1 MAFQLQPKTYN
12 WTYLLRL
19 PFECQPV
26 CTTIVVLQKL
36 ITGLVNVLWILAE
49 ASFIDT
55 ALRVAQGQAG
65 IEAAIPWLIYMILI
79 IIWKRMGYSL
89 GRVATRKLEIEAE
102 AQMTAEA
109 VKKRSRLHYSLIE
122 DKESWELVNRV
133 SGRIAKDTWYMLQWT
148 CNFLNASVKII
159 GTFLIL
165 FTRLWWMG
173 LAMLAASAVL
183 ILLSMKSGDKAY
195 KAYQEVA
202 VYQRRSDYL
211 GEVLTSR
218 ESVNERALFR
228 YTNHVDEEWRKQR
241 DKMNRASLRV
251 EKQVEMMIDRGG
263 ILTNII
269 SIGLIALLSLGLTSG
284 LTIGTF
290 IALAK
295 AIFEL
300 VTIMSGDVSRSI
312 MTMMNSVAY
321 LKDLTKFANMRET
334 EGTNDLPAETP
345 IPFVTLEFRHVTFTY
360 PGAEVPV
367 LKDLSFRM
375 EAGGHYAFVG
385 ENGAGKTTIIKLMTG
400 LYDQYEGEILVNG
413 RELSTYTAPE
423 VKAMFSGVYQDF
435 AQYSIS
441 VADNI
446 KLGSVRQMDTPEA
459 DRKMRQIVE
468 KLDLQEEIE
477 SLPKQYDTPLG
488 RLTPDSVDLSGGQWQ
503 RVAMAR
509 ALMSPSPIQILDE
522 PTAALDPISE
532 SRLYEQFGEISK
544 GRTTIFISHRL
555 GSTSLADEIFVLKN
569 GGVFEA
575 GTHQELMT
583 RRGLYAEMY
592 ESQRSWYQE

>member
-1 MAFQLQPKTYN
+1 MFQLQPKTYN

-36 ITGLVNVLWILAE
+36 ITGLVNVLWILVE

-65 IEAAIPWLIYMILI
+65 IETAIPWLIYMILI

-102 AQMTAEA
+102 AQMTTEA

-133 SGRIAKDTWYMLQWT
+133 SGQIAKNTWYMLQWT
-148 CNFLNASVKII
+148 CNFLNAAVKII

-173 LAMLAASAVL
+173 LAMLAASAIL
-183 ILLSMKSGDKAY
+183 ILLSMKSGGKVY
-195 KAYQEVA
+195 KAFQEAA

-228 YTNHVDEEWRKQR
+228 YTDYVNKEWCKQR
-241 DKMNRASLRV
+241 DVMNRINLQA
-251 EKQVEMMIDRGG
+251 EKQKEKMVARSSL
-263 ILTNII
+263 LTNLV
-269 SIGLIALLSLGLTSG
+269 SIVMIVLLSLGLTSG

-295 AIFEL
+295 AIFDL

-312 MTMMNSVAY
+312 VIMTNSVAY

-334 EGTNDLPAETP
+334 EGTNDLPAPIP
-345 IPFVTLEFRHVTFTY
+345 IPFATLEFRHVTFTY
-360 PGAEVPV
+360 PGAEEPV

-375 EAGGHYAFVG
+375 EAGKHYAFVG
-385 ENGAGKTTIIKLMTG
+385 ENGAGKTTITKLMTG

-413 RELSTYTAPE
+413 RDLSTYTVPE

-446 KLGSVRQMDTPEA
+446 QLGSVRQMGTPEA
-459 DRKMRQIVE
+459 DQKMCQIAK

-477 SLPKQYDTPLG
+477 SLPKQYDTQLG
-488 RLTPDSVDLSGGQWQ
+488 RLTPESVDLSGGQWQ
-503 RVAMAR
+503 RLAMAR
-509 ALMSPSPIQILDE
+509 SLMSTAPIQILDE

-532 SRLYEQFGEISK
+532 SRLYEQFGEISQ

-555 GSTSLADEIFVLKN
+555 GSTRLADEIFVLKD
-569 GGVFEA
+569 GGVLEA

-583 RRGLYAEMY
+583 QQGLYAKMY

>member
-36 ITGLVNVLWILAE
+36 ITGLVNVLWILVE

-241 DKMNRASLRV
+241 GKMNRTSLRV

-345 IPFVTLEFRHVTFTY
+345 IPFATLEFRHVTFTY

-575 GTHQELMT
+575 GTHQELMK

>member
-1 MAFQLQPKTYN
+1 MFQLQPKTYN
-12 WTYLLRL
+12 WMYLLRL

-36 ITGLVNVLWILAE
+36 ITGLVNVLWILVE

-65 IEAAIPWLIYMILI
+65 IETAIPWLIYMILI

-102 AQMTAEA
+102 AQMTTEA

-133 SGRIAKDTWYMLQWT
+133 SGQIAKNTWYMLQWT
-148 CNFLNASVKII
+148 CNFLNAAVKII

-173 LAMLAASAVL
+173 LAMLAASAIL
-183 ILLSMKSGDKAY
+183 ILLSMKSGGKVY
-195 KAYQEVA
+195 KAFQEAA

-218 ESVNERALFR
+218 ESVNERTLFR
-228 YTNHVDEEWRKQR
+228 YTDHVNNEWRKQR
-241 DKMNRASLRV
+241 DEMNRINLQA
-251 EKQVEMMIDRGG
+251 EKQKEKMVARSSL
-263 ILTNII
+263 LTNLV
-269 SIGLIALLSLGLTSG
+269 SIVMIVLLSLGLTSG

-295 AIFEL
+295 AIFDL

-312 MTMMNSVAY
+312 VIMTNSVAY

-334 EGTNDLPAETP
+334 EGTNDLPAPIP
-345 IPFVTLEFRHVTFTY
+345 IPFATLEFQHVTFTY
-360 PGAEVPV
+360 PGAEEPV

-375 EAGGHYAFVG
+375 EAGKHYAFVG

-413 RELSTYTAPE
+413 RDLSTYTVPE

-446 KLGSVRQMDTPEA
+446 QLGSVRQMGTPET
-459 DRKMRQIVE
+459 DQKMRQIAK

-477 SLPKQYDTPLG
+477 SLPKQYDTQLG
-488 RLTPDSVDLSGGQWQ
+488 RLTPESVDFSGGQWQ
-503 RVAMAR
+503 RLAMAR
-509 ALMSPSPIQILDE
+509 SLMSTAPIQILDE

-532 SRLYEQFGEISK
+532 SRLYEQFGEISQ

-555 GSTSLADEIFVLKN
+555 GSTRLADEIFVLKD
-569 GGVFEA
+569 GGVLEA

-583 RRGLYAEMY
+583 QQGLYAKMY

>member
-1 MAFQLQPKTYN
+1 MPSPNK
-12 WTYLLRL
+12 
-19 PFECQPV
+19 
-26 CTTIVVLQKL
+26 
-36 ITGLVNVLWILAE
+36 
-49 ASFIDT
+49 
-55 ALRVAQGQAG
+55 
-65 IEAAIPWLIYMILI
+65 
-79 IIWKRMGYSL
+79 
-89 GRVATRKLEIEAE
+89 TRKL
-102 AQMTAEA
+102 T
-109 VKKRSRLHYSLIE
+109 
-122 DKESWELVNRV
+122 
-133 SGRIAKDTWYMLQWT
+133 T
-148 CNFLNASVKII
+148 
-159 GTFLIL
+159 
-165 FTRLWWMG
+165 

-241 DKMNRASLRV
+241 GKMNRTSLRV

-345 IPFVTLEFRHVTFTY
+345 IPFATLEFRHVTFTY

-575 GTHQELMT
+575 GTHQELMK

>member
-1 MAFQLQPKTYN
+1 MFQLKAKRYN

-36 ITGLVNVLWILAE
+36 ITGLVNVLWILVE

-65 IEAAIPWLIYMILI
+65 IETAIPWLIYMVLI

-133 SGRIAKDTWYMLQWT
+133 SGQIAKNTWYMLQWT
-148 CNFLNASVKII
+148 CNFLNAAVKII

-183 ILLSMKSGDKAY
+183 ILLSMKSGGKVY
-195 KAYQEVA
+195 KAYQEAA

-228 YTNHVDEEWRKQR
+228 YTGHVDEEWRKQR
-241 DKMNRASLRV
+241 DEMNRINLRA
-251 EKQVEMMIDRGG
+251 EKQKEKMIARSSV
-263 ILTNII
+263 LTNIV
-269 SIGLIALLSLGLTSG
+269 SIAMIVLLSLGLTSG

-295 AIFEL
+295 AIFDL

-312 MTMMNSVAY
+312 VIMTNSVAY

-345 IPFVTLEFRHVTFTY
+345 LSFATLEFKNVTFTY
-360 PGAEVPV
+360 PGAEEPV
-367 LKDLSFRM
+367 LRNLSFRM
-375 EAGGHYAFVG
+375 EAGKHYAFVG
-385 ENGAGKTTIIKLMTG
+385 ENGAGKTTITKLMTG

-413 RELSTYTAPE
+413 RELSTYTVPE

-446 KLGSVRQMDTPEA
+446 QLGSVRQMGTPEA
-459 DRKMRQIVE
+459 DRKMRQIAE

-477 SLPKQYDTPLG
+477 SLPKQYDTRLG

-509 ALMSPSPIQILDE
+509 SLMSPAPLQILDE
-522 PTAALDPISE
+522 PTAALDPLSE

-555 GSTSLADEIFVLKN
+555 GSTSLADEIFVLKD
-569 GGVFEA
+569 GGVLEA
-575 GTHQELMT
+575 GTHRELMAEQ
-583 RRGLYAEMY
+583 GLYAEMY

>member
-36 ITGLVNVLWILAE
+36 ITGLVNVLWILVE

-241 DKMNRASLRV
+241 GKMNRTSLRV

-345 IPFVTLEFRHVTFTY
+345 IPFATLEFRHVTFTY
-360 PGAEVPV
+360 PGAEVPY
-367 LKDLSFRM
+367 LSPF
-375 EAGGHYAFVG
+375 
-385 ENGAGKTTIIKLMTG
+385 L
-400 LYDQYEGEILVNG
+400 
-413 RELSTYTAPE
+413 
-423 VKAMFSGVYQDF
+423 
-435 AQYSIS
+435 
-441 VADNI
+441 
-446 KLGSVRQMDTPEA
+446 
-459 DRKMRQIVE
+459 
-468 KLDLQEEIE
+468 
-477 SLPKQYDTPLG
+477 
-488 RLTPDSVDLSGGQWQ
+488 
-503 RVAMAR
+503 
-509 ALMSPSPIQILDE
+509 
-522 PTAALDPISE
+522 
-532 SRLYEQFGEISK
+532 
-544 GRTTIFISHRL
+544 
-555 GSTSLADEIFVLKN
+555 
-569 GGVFEA
+569 
-575 GTHQELMT
+575 
-583 RRGLYAEMY
+583 
-592 ESQRSWYQE
+592 

>member
-1 MAFQLQPKTYN
+1 MFQLQPKTYN

-36 ITGLVNVLWILAE
+36 ITGLVNVLWILVE

-65 IEAAIPWLIYMILI
+65 IETAIPWLIYMILI

-102 AQMTAEA
+102 AQMTTEA

-133 SGRIAKDTWYMLQWT
+133 SGQIAKNTWYMLQWT
-148 CNFLNASVKII
+148 CNFLNAAVKII

-173 LAMLAASAVL
+173 LAMLAASAIL
-183 ILLSMKSGDKAY
+183 ILLSMKSGGKVY
-195 KAYQEVA
+195 KAFQEAA

-218 ESVNERALFR
+218 ESVNERTLFR
-228 YTNHVDEEWRKQR
+228 YTDHVNNEWRKQR
-241 DKMNRASLRV
+241 DEMNRINLQA
-251 EKQVEMMIDRGG
+251 EKQKEKMVARSSL
-263 ILTNII
+263 LTNLV
-269 SIGLIALLSLGLTSG
+269 SIVMIVLLSLGLTSG

-295 AIFEL
+295 AIFDL

-312 MTMMNSVAY
+312 VIMTNSVAY

-334 EGTNDLPAETP
+334 EGTNDLPAPIP
-345 IPFVTLEFRHVTFTY
+345 IPFATLEFRHVTFTY
-360 PGAEVPV
+360 PGAEEPV

-375 EAGGHYAFVG
+375 EAGKHYAFVG

-413 RELSTYTAPE
+413 RDLSTYTVPE

-446 KLGSVRQMDTPEA
+446 QLGSVRQMGTPET
-459 DRKMRQIVE
+459 DQKMRQIAK

-477 SLPKQYDTPLG
+477 SLPKQYDTQLG
-488 RLTPDSVDLSGGQWQ
+488 RLTPERVDISGGQGQ
-503 RVAMAR
+503 RLAMAR
-509 ALMSPSPIQILDE
+509 SLMSTAPIQILDE

-532 SRLYEQFGEISK
+532 SRLYEQFGEISQ

-555 GSTSLADEIFVLKN
+555 GSTRLADEIFLLKD
-569 GGVFEA
+569 GGVLEA
-575 GTHQELMT
+575 VTHQELMT
-583 RRGLYAEMY
+583 QQGLYAKMY

>member
-1 MAFQLQPKTYN
+1 MFQLQPKTYN
-12 WTYLLRL
+12 WMYLLRL

-36 ITGLVNVLWILAE
+36 ITGLVNVLWILVE

-65 IEAAIPWLIYMILI
+65 IETAIPWLIYMILI

-102 AQMTAEA
+102 AQMTTEA

-133 SGRIAKDTWYMLQWT
+133 SGQIAKNTWYMLQWT
-148 CNFLNASVKII
+148 CNFLNAAVKII

-173 LAMLAASAVL
+173 LAMLAASAIL
-183 ILLSMKSGDKAY
+183 ILLSMKSGGKVY
-195 KAYQEVA
+195 KAFQEAA

-218 ESVNERALFR
+218 ESVNERTLFR
-228 YTNHVDEEWRKQR
+228 YTDHVNNEWRKQR
-241 DKMNRASLRV
+241 DEMNRINLQA
-251 EKQVEMMIDRGG
+251 EKQKEKMVARSSL
-263 ILTNII
+263 LTNLV
-269 SIGLIALLSLGLTSG
+269 SIVMIVLLSLGLTSG

-295 AIFEL
+295 AIFDL

-312 MTMMNSVAY
+312 VIMTNSVAY

-334 EGTNDLPAETP
+334 EGTNDLPAPIP
-345 IPFVTLEFRHVTFTY
+345 IPFATLEFRHVTFTY
-360 PGAEVPV
+360 PGAEEPV

-375 EAGGHYAFVG
+375 EAGKHYAFVG

-400 LYDQYEGEILVNG
+400 LYDQYEGKILVNG
-413 RELSTYTAPE
+413 RDLSTYTVPE

-446 KLGSVRQMDTPEA
+446 
-459 DRKMRQIVE
+459 
-468 KLDLQEEIE
+468 
-477 SLPKQYDTPLG
+477 
-488 RLTPDSVDLSGGQWQ
+488 
-503 RVAMAR
+503 
-509 ALMSPSPIQILDE
+509 
-522 PTAALDPISE
+522 
-532 SRLYEQFGEISK
+532 
-544 GRTTIFISHRL
+544 
-555 GSTSLADEIFVLKN
+555 
-569 GGVFEA
+569 
-575 GTHQELMT
+575 
-583 RRGLYAEMY
+583 
-592 ESQRSWYQE
+592 

>member
-1 MAFQLQPKTYN
+1 MFQLQPKTYN

-19 PFECQPV
+19 PFECQAV

-36 ITGLVNVLWILAE
+36 ITGLVNVLWILVE

-65 IEAAIPWLIYMILI
+65 IETAIPWLIYMILI

-133 SGRIAKDTWYMLQWT
+133 SGQIAKNTWYMLQWT
-148 CNFLNASVKII
+148 CNFLNAAVKII

-173 LAMLAASAVL
+173 LAMLAASAIL
-183 ILLSMKSGDKAY
+183 ILLSMKSGGKVY
-195 KAYQEVA
+195 KAFQEAA

-228 YTNHVDEEWRKQR
+228 YTDHVNKEWCKQR
-241 DKMNRASLRV
+241 DVMNRINLRA
-251 EKQVEMMIDRGG
+251 EKQKEIMIVRSGM
-263 ILTNII
+263 LTNVI
-269 SIGLIALLSLGLTSG
+269 SIALILLLSLGLTTG

-300 VTIMSGDVSRSI
+300 VIVMSGDVSRSI
-312 MTMMNSVAY
+312 VIMTNSVAY

-334 EGTNDLPAETP
+334 EGTNDLPAP
-345 IPFVTLEFRHVTFTY
+345 ISIPFATLEFRHVTFTY
-360 PGAEVPV
+360 PGAEEPV

-375 EAGGHYAFVG
+375 EAGKHYAFVG

-413 RELSTYTAPE
+413 RDLSTYTVPE
-423 VKAMFSGVYQDF
+423 VKTMFSGVYQDF

-446 KLGSVRQMDTPEA
+446 QLGSVRQMGTPEA
-459 DRKMRQIVE
+459 NQKMRQIAK

-477 SLPKQYDTPLG
+477 SLPKQYDTQLG
-488 RLTPDSVDLSGGQWQ
+488 RLTPESVDLSGGQWQ
-503 RVAMAR
+503 RLAMAR
-509 ALMSPSPIQILDE
+509 SLMSTAPIQILDE

-532 SRLYEQFGEISK
+532 SRLYEQFGEISQ

-555 GSTSLADEIFVLKN
+555 GSTRLADEIFVLKD
-569 GGVFEA
+569 GGVLEA

-583 RRGLYAEMY
+583 QQGLYAKMY

>member
-36 ITGLVNVLWILAE
+36 ITGLVNVLWILVE

-241 DKMNRASLRV
+241 GKMNRTSLRV

-269 SIGLIALLSLGLTSG
+269 S
-284 LTIGTF
+284 IGTF

-345 IPFVTLEFRHVTFTY
+345 IPFATLEFRHVTFTY

-575 GTHQELMT
+575 GTHQELMK

>member
-1 MAFQLQPKTYN
+1 M
-12 WTYLLRL
+12 
-19 PFECQPV
+19 
-26 CTTIVVLQKL
+26 
-36 ITGLVNVLWILAE
+36 
-49 ASFIDT
+49 
-55 ALRVAQGQAG
+55 RVAQGQAG
-65 IEAAIPWLIYMILI
+65 IETAIPWLIYMILI

-102 AQMTAEA
+102 AQMTTEA

-133 SGRIAKDTWYMLQWT
+133 SGQIAKNTWYMLQWT
-148 CNFLNASVKII
+148 CNFLNAAVKII
-159 GTFLIL
+159 GIFLIL
-165 FTRLWWMG
+165 FTLLWWMG
-173 LAMLAASAVL
+173 LAMLAASAIL
-183 ILLSMKSGDKAY
+183 ILLSMKSGGKVY
-195 KAYQEVA
+195 KAFQEAA

-218 ESVNERALFR
+218 ESVNERTLFR
-228 YTNHVDEEWRKQR
+228 YTDHVNNEWRKQR
-241 DKMNRASLRV
+241 DEMNRINLQA
-251 EKQVEMMIDRGG
+251 EKQKEKMVARSSL
-263 ILTNII
+263 LTNLV
-269 SIGLIALLSLGLTSG
+269 SIVMIVLLSLGLTSG

-295 AIFEL
+295 AIFDL

-312 MTMMNSVAY
+312 VIMTNSVAY

-334 EGTNDLPAETP
+334 EGTNDLPAPIP
-345 IPFVTLEFRHVTFTY
+345 IPFATLEFQHVTFTY
-360 PGAEVPV
+360 PGAEEPV

-375 EAGGHYAFVG
+375 EAGKHYAFVG

-400 LYDQYEGEILVNG
+400 LYDQYEGKILVNG
-413 RELSTYTAPE
+413 RDLSTYTVPE

-446 KLGSVRQMDTPEA
+446 QLGSVRQMGTPET
-459 DRKMRQIVE
+459 DQKMRQIAK

-477 SLPKQYDTPLG
+477 SLPKQYDTQLG
-488 RLTPDSVDLSGGQWQ
+488 RLTPESVDLSGGQWQ
-503 RVAMAR
+503 RLAMAR
-509 ALMSPSPIQILDE
+509 SLMSTAPIQILDE

-532 SRLYEQFGEISK
+532 SRLYEQFGEISQ

-555 GSTSLADEIFVLKN
+555 GSTRLADEIFVLKD
-569 GGVFEA
+569 GGVLEA

-583 RRGLYAEMY
+583 QQGLYAKMY

>member
-1 MAFQLQPKTYN
+1 MFQLQSKTYN

-36 ITGLVNVLWILAE
+36 ITGLVNVLWILVE

-65 IEAAIPWLIYMILI
+65 IETAIPWLIYMILI

-102 AQMTAEA
+102 AQMTTEA

-133 SGRIAKDTWYMLQWT
+133 SGQIAKNTWYMLQWT
-148 CNFLNASVKII
+148 CNFLNAAVKII
-159 GTFLIL
+159 GTLLIL
-165 FTRLWWMG
+165 FTQLWWMG
-173 LAMLAASAVL
+173 LAMLAASAIL
-183 ILLSMKSGDKAY
+183 ILLSMKSGGKVY
-195 KAYQEVA
+195 KAFQEAA

-228 YTNHVDEEWRKQR
+228 YTDHVNKEWCKQR
-241 DKMNRASLRV
+241 DVMNRINLQA
-251 EKQVEMMIDRGG
+251 EKQKEKMVARSSL
-263 ILTNII
+263 LTNLV
-269 SIGLIALLSLGLTSG
+269 SIVMIVLLSLGLTSG

-295 AIFEL
+295 AIFDL

-312 MTMMNSVAY
+312 VIMTNSVAY

-334 EGTNDLPAETP
+334 EGTNDLPAPIP
-345 IPFVTLEFRHVTFTY
+345 IPFTTLEFRHVTFTY
-360 PGAEVPV
+360 PGAEEPV

-375 EAGGHYAFVG
+375 EAGKHYAFVG
-385 ENGAGKTTIIKLMTG
+385 ENGAGKTTIAKLMTG

-413 RELSTYTAPE
+413 RELSTYTVPE

-446 KLGSVRQMDTPEA
+446 QLGSVRQMGTPET
-459 DRKMRQIVE
+459 DQKMRQIAK

-477 SLPKQYDTPLG
+477 SLPKQYDTQLG
-488 RLTPDSVDLSGGQWQ
+488 RLTPESVDLSGGQWQ
-503 RVAMAR
+503 RLAMAR
-509 ALMSPSPIQILDE
+509 SLMSTAPIQILDE

-532 SRLYEQFGEISK
+532 SRLYEQFGEISQ

-555 GSTSLADEIFVLKN
+555 GSTRLADEIFVLKD
-569 GGVFEA
+569 GGVLEA

-583 RRGLYAEMY
+583 QQGLYAKMY

>member
-36 ITGLVNVLWILAE
+36 ITGLVNVLWILVE

-122 DKESWELVNRV
+122 DKESWELVNHV

-241 DKMNRASLRV
+241 GKMNRTSLRV

-345 IPFVTLEFRHVTFTY
+345 IPFATLEFRHVTFTY

-575 GTHQELMT
+575 GTHQELMK

>member
-1 MAFQLQPKTYN
+1 MFQLQPKTYN

-36 ITGLVNVLWILAE
+36 ITGLVNVLWILVE

-65 IEAAIPWLIYMILI
+65 IKTAIPWLIYMILI
-79 IIWKRMGYSL
+79 IIWKRMGYSV

-102 AQMTAEA
+102 AQMTVEA

-133 SGRIAKDTWYMLQWT
+133 SGQIAKNTWYMLQWT
-148 CNFLNASVKII
+148 CNFLNAAVKII

-173 LAMLAASAVL
+173 LAMLAASAIL
-183 ILLSMKSGDKAY
+183 ILLSMKSGGKVY
-195 KAYQEVA
+195 KAYQEAA

-218 ESVNERALFR
+218 ESVNERSLFR
-228 YTNHVDEEWRKQR
+228 YTDHVNEEWRKQR
-241 DKMNRASLRV
+241 DEMNRINLQA
-251 EKQVEMMIDRGG
+251 EKQKEKMVARSS
-263 ILTNII
+263 ILTNLV
-269 SIGLIALLSLGLTSG
+269 SIVMIVLLSLGLTSG

-295 AIFEL
+295 AIFDL

-312 MTMMNSVAY
+312 VIMTNSVAY

-334 EGTNDLPAETP
+334 EGTNDLPAP
-345 IPFVTLEFRHVTFTY
+345 IPISFATLEFRHVTFTY
-360 PGAEVPV
+360 PGAEEPV
-367 LKDLSFRM
+367 LKGLSFRM
-375 EAGGHYAFVG
+375 EAGKHYAFVG
-385 ENGAGKTTIIKLMTG
+385 ENGAGKTTITKLMTG

-413 RELSTYTAPE
+413 RELSTYTVPE
-423 VKAMFSGVYQDF
+423 IKAMFSGVYQDF

-441 VADNI
+441 VADNMQ
-446 KLGSVRQMDTPEA
+446 LGSVRQMGTPEA
-459 DRKMRQIVE
+459 DHKMRQIAE
-468 KLDLQEEIE
+468 KLELQEEIE
-477 SLPKQYDTPLG
+477 SLPKQYDTQLG
-488 RLTPDSVDLSGGQWQ
+488 RLTPESVDLSGGQWQ
-503 RVAMAR
+503 RLAMAR
-509 ALMSPSPIQILDE
+509 SLMSTAPIQILDE

-532 SRLYEQFGEISK
+532 SRLYEQFGEISQR
-544 GRTTIFISHRL
+544 RTTIFISHRL
-555 GSTSLADEIFVLKN
+555 GSTRLADEIFVLKD
-569 GGVFEA
+569 GGVLEA

-583 RRGLYAEMY
+583 QQGLYAKMY

>member
-1 MAFQLQPKTYN
+1 MS
-12 WTYLLRL
+12 
-19 PFECQPV
+19 
-26 CTTIVVLQKL
+26 
-36 ITGLVNVLWILAE
+36 TGLYYYRRASE
-49 ASFIDT
+49 ADHRPGQCTMDFGRSKFYRY

-65 IEAAIPWLIYMILI
+65 IETAIPWLIYMILI

-102 AQMTAEA
+102 AQMTTEA

-133 SGRIAKDTWYMLQWT
+133 SGQIAKNTWYMLQWT
-148 CNFLNASVKII
+148 CNFLNAAVKII
-159 GTFLIL
+159 GIFLIL
-165 FTRLWWMG
+165 FTLLWWMG
-173 LAMLAASAVL
+173 LAMLAASAIL
-183 ILLSMKSGDKAY
+183 ILLSMKSGGKVY
-195 KAYQEVA
+195 KAFQEAA

-218 ESVNERALFR
+218 ESVNERTLFR
-228 YTNHVDEEWRKQR
+228 YTDHVNNEWRKQR
-241 DKMNRASLRV
+241 DEMNRINLQA
-251 EKQVEMMIDRGG
+251 EKQKEKMVARSSL
-263 ILTNII
+263 LTNLV
-269 SIGLIALLSLGLTSG
+269 SIVMIVLLSLGLTSG

-295 AIFEL
+295 AIFDL

-312 MTMMNSVAY
+312 VIMTNSVAY

-334 EGTNDLPAETP
+334 EGTNDLPAPIP
-345 IPFVTLEFRHVTFTY
+345 IPFATLEFQHVTFTY
-360 PGAEVPV
+360 PGAEEPV

-375 EAGGHYAFVG
+375 EAGKHYAFVG

-400 LYDQYEGEILVNG
+400 LYDQYEGKILVNG
-413 RELSTYTAPE
+413 RDLSTYTVPE

-446 KLGSVRQMDTPEA
+446 QLGSVRQMGTPET
-459 DRKMRQIVE
+459 DQKMRQIAK

-477 SLPKQYDTPLG
+477 SLPKQYDTQLG
-488 RLTPDSVDLSGGQWQ
+488 RLTPESVDLSGGQWQ
-503 RVAMAR
+503 RLAMAR
-509 ALMSPSPIQILDE
+509 SLMSTAPIQILDE

-532 SRLYEQFGEISK
+532 SRLYEQFGEISQ

-555 GSTSLADEIFVLKN
+555 GSTRLADEIFVLKD
-569 GGVFEA
+569 GGVLEA

-583 RRGLYAEMY
+583 QQGLYAKMY